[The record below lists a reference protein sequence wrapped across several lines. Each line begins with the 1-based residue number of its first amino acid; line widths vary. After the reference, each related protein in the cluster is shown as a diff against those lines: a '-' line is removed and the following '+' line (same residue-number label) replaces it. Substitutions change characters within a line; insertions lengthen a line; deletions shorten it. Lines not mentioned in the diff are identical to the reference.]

1 MNFYQNPPKTHTE
14 IVEYLTSWL
23 EIIPDS
29 SRVHLYDNRQWIQT
43 HGFTRAFHIHAVFKS
58 DTDQY
63 CFHVK
68 DKNEPDDV
76 IFIPNMGVYD
86 DWESMIQGVA
96 TLYSKSWNV
105 FG

>member
-1 MNFYQNPPKTHTE
+1 MLLQVPLNNGVIAYNPKPFFVASLYYWKRMLKTLDNFHL
-14 IVEYLTSWL
+14 V
-23 EIIPDS
+23 DS
-29 SRVHLYDNRQWIQT
+29 
-43 HGFTRAFHIHAVFKS
+43 GFTRAFHIHAVFKS

-68 DKNEPDDV
+68 DKNEPDDIDFV
-76 IFIPNMGVYD
+76 PNMGVYD